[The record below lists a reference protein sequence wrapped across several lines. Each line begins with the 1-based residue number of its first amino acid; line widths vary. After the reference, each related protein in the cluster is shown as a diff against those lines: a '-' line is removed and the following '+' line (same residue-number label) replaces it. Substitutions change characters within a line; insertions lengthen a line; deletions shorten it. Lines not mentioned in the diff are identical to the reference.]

1 MAKILGILLLI
12 GAVTVFINRDKI
24 SEFKRNVIET
34 VNPAA
39 KEKRLITDIQNNLQ
53 ELDSLLNG
61 QSFEPGSALSKK
73 VAGLV
78 NETKQTLDELQETNG
93 KLDLGANLSNL
104 LQKII
109 PLGEAPSPTWLP
121 PGQAC
126 PQSL

>member
-1 MAKILGILLLI
+1 MVRILGLLLLI
-12 GAVTVFINRDKI
+12 GAAAVYINRDKI

-34 VNPAA
+34 VNPAV
-39 KEKRLITDIQNNLQ
+39 KEKRLITDIQDNLQ

-78 NETKQTLDELQETNG
+78 NETKQTLEELQETNG

-104 LQKII
+104 LQKVI
-109 PLGEAPSPTWLP
+109 PLSEAPSPTWLP

-126 PQSL
+126 PVVS